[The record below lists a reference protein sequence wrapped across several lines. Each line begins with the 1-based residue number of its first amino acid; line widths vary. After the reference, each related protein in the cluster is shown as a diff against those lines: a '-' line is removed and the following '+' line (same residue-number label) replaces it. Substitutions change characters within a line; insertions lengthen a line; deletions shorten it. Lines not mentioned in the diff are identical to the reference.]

1 MNAYNIF
8 TDVRSNLAEAEAKH
22 WTDADVL
29 RKINSEQR
37 KWATIIASQPG
48 DWLVESADVTPI
60 ASQVALPP
68 DCAKPVYMEE
78 KSSGMNIPINAN
90 LRDRRVTRQPSMT
103 LYSGFIEAYPI
114 KDYIE
119 VNVSGYTT
127 EVTLWYQ
134 KRIMDLICGQGANGT
149 GAAAIVI
156 PLEMEPS
163 MVDDYYNDAVIEC
176 VVGTLAG
183 TRDIVTD
190 YVATTRTL
198 TVAGTYDLTSDF
210 GTVSELPQEC
220 HDIIPLGATL
230 TLLAK
235 PSSAVDPKYFQYFL
249 SEYVRSRKDLI
260 EWLASRTSGS
270 NRTRIVEYDQ

>member
-1 MNAYNIF
+1 MNAYSIF
-8 TDVRSNLAEAEAKH
+8 TDVRSNLAEVTAKH

-29 RKINSEQR
+29 RKINAEQR

-48 DWLVESADVTPI
+48 DWLVKSADITPV
-60 ASQVALPP
+60 ASQVAIPS

-78 KSSGMNIPINAN
+78 KSSGMKIPINAN
-90 LRDRRVTRQPSMT
+90 LRDRRVTRLPLT
-103 LYSGFIEAYPI
+103 PLYAGYVEAYPI

-119 VNVSGYTT
+119 VNVVGYTT

-134 KRIMDLICGQGANGT
+134 KRIMDLVCGMGAKGT
-149 GAAAIVI
+149 GAAAIVL
-156 PLEMEPS
+156 PLAMEPS

-176 VVGTLAG
+176 VAGTLAG
-183 TRDIVTD
+183 TRDAVTD
-190 YVATTRTL
+190 YVASTRTL
-198 TVAGTYDLTSDF
+198 TVTGTYDLTSVV
-210 GTVSELPQEC
+210 GTISELPQEC

-235 PSSAVDPKYFQYFL
+235 PSSAVDPKYFQYFM
-249 SEYVRSRKDLI
+249 SEYKRSRKDLV

-270 NRTRIVEYDQ
+270 NRTRIVGYE

>member
-8 TDVRSNLAEAEAKH
+8 QDVRSNLAEAEAKH
-22 WTDADVL
+22 WSDADVL

-48 DWLVESADVTPI
+48 DWLVKSSDITPV
-60 ASQVALPP
+60 ASQVALPA

-78 KSSGMNIPINAN
+78 TSSGRQVPINAN
-90 LRDRRVTRQPSMT
+90 LRDRRLTRLPGTT
-103 LYSGFIEAYPI
+103 LYSGYVEAYPI
-114 KDYIE
+114 KDYLE
-119 VNVSGYTT
+119 VNTSGYTT
-127 EVTLWYQ
+127 QVTLWYQ
-134 KRIMDLICGQGANGT
+134 QRIPDLICGLGSNGT

-163 MVDDYYNDAVIEC
+163 MVDDYYNDLTIEC
-176 VVGTLAG
+176 TAGTLGG
-183 TRDIVTD
+183 TRDTITD
-190 YVATTRTL
+190 YVASTRVL
-198 TVAGTYDLTSDF
+198 TVTGTYDLTSAF
-210 GTVSELPQEC
+210 GTVSELPKEC

-235 PSSAVDPKYFQYFL
+235 PSSAIDPKYFQFF
-249 SEYVRSRKDLI
+249 SAEYKRSRKDLI

-270 NRTRIVEYDQ
+270 NRTRVVEYE